1 MSKVAPDLKPVVS
14 CLIESYNICAKAY
27 EGKPGKKRE
36 VDDNSR
42 RIGILFFKLNIGDVK
57 PSVRAQLLDLC
68 RALSARDFASA
79 SKIHISLTTTDFDEC
94 GQWLTALKRI
104 IKTRQTLGQ

>member
-1 MSKVAPDLKPVVS
+1 MSKVATDLKPVVS

-27 EGKPGKKRE
+27 EGNPGKKRE